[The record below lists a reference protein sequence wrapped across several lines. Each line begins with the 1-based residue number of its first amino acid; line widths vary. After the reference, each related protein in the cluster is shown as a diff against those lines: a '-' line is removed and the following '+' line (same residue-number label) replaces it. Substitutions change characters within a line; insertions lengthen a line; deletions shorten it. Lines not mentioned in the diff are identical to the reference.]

1 MDQKKNREQ
10 VRQDLLEEFGEALR
24 SCSSCHKVSQDGAEV
39 CIETT
44 DSGLMVRFSPS
55 DVAKEVAATVASAV
69 LESFEEAIKTAEEIT
84 VDAKESQDW
93 FSLPKV
99 LASGVAFEFEQLEG
113 RKAAIKHSDLN
124 GQLEGKLTRLSYGEV
139 DKPRGWSITL
149 EGPAD
154 ATSGLFCE
162 SWYGNWGW
170 ELLVEGPIPHP
181 TADTLKP
188 GFTFVGRCM
197 GEEQDCIVTSLGS
210 IENQET
216 GEVLERKVVTGV
228 TLRNPKENS
237 ETGPVNW
244 VPKQV
249 EVLRIYPSYGRFED

>member
-1 MDQKKNREQ
+1 MDKHADKKN
-10 VRQDLLEEFGEALR
+10 
-24 SCSSCHKVSQDGAEV
+24 SNSQ
-39 CIETT
+39 ISPLT
-44 DSGLMVRFSPS
+44 DSYKLRIFEEMIAEAERFAAEDKKNCSP
-55 DVAKEVAATVASAV
+55 VGAAASA
-69 LESFEEAIKTAEEIT
+69 LLASFKETIKAAEEIT
-84 VDAKESQDW
+84 MEAKESQDW
-93 FSLPKV
+93 FSLPKL
-99 LASGVAFEFEQLEG
+99 LASGVAFDFEQLEG
-113 RKAAIKHSDLN
+113 RKATIKHCALK

-154 ATSGLFCE
+154 AASGVFHE
-162 SWYGNWGW
+162 SWYGDWGW

-181 TADTLKP
+181 TADILKP

-197 GEEQDCIVTSLGS
+197 GEERDCIVTSLGS

-216 GEVLERKVVTGV
+216 GEVLEQKVVTGV

-249 EVLRIYPSYGRFED
+249 EVLRIYHSYGRFEG